1 MNKLSIPVIVR
12 NELESNI
19 KKITSNKE
27 KYVKNPGVD
36 FTRERKL
43 PLDTMIYSLITMGG
57 RSLNI
62 ELYEFFKD
70 RNINVTASAF
80 IQQRKKI
87 KLAAFQDIFHWT
99 SRTADKRKTFRG
111 YQLLA
116 ADGTVVD
123 LPRNPHSETFKH
135 SEKRPNGYNQY
146 HLNALYDVKTHI
158 YIDAELQPESKAD
171 ERGALIK
178 MLARNSFNEKAIL
191 TVDRGYESYNMLA
204 SLIETDGLDYVCRI
218 RDSISAMAEIR
229 KLPIQEL
236 DRDITIGITTTQTND
251 DKKHHRR
258 LIQTGSKK
266 GKVNSPKTKI
276 GRWDFPS
283 PYELKFR
290 VVRFLL
296 DTGTYETLVTS
307 LPRDKFSI
315 QDLKEL
321 YHMRWEIETSFR
333 KLKYTVGLI
342 ALHGKSDEFVAQEIY
357 AALIAINLFERLAN
371 EAVIRNADN
380 RIHTYQINCS
390 MAFYL
395 CRAFLKKSGSDGQKL
410 LEDIS
415 KYIEPVRPGRRDKRN
430 KRIKSYLYFQYR
442 IAD

>member
-1 MNKLSIPVIVR
+1 
-12 NELESNI
+12 
-19 KKITSNKE
+19 
-27 KYVKNPGVD
+27 
-36 FTRERKL
+36 
-43 PLDTMIYSLITMGG
+43 
-57 RSLNI
+57 
-62 ELYEFFKD
+62 
-70 RNINVTASAF
+70 
-80 IQQRKKI
+80 
-87 KLAAFQDIFHWT
+87 
-99 SRTADKRKTFRG
+99 
-111 YQLLA
+111 
-116 ADGTVVD
+116 
-123 LPRNPHSETFKH
+123 
-135 SEKRPNGYNQY
+135 
-146 HLNALYDVKTHI
+146 
-158 YIDAELQPESKAD
+158 
-171 ERGALIK
+171 
-178 MLARNSFNEKAIL
+178 
-191 TVDRGYESYNMLA
+191 
-204 SLIETDGLDYVCRI
+204 
-218 RDSISAMAEIR
+218 MAEIR